1 MKKSLIALAVLAA
14 SGAAMAQSSV
24 TVFGV
29 VDEAVTYANGAKNWN
44 GIQSGGNATSRI
56 GFRGV
61 EDLGGGLKANFW
73 LEAGLNADD
82 GSGKSG
88 GAAGPGLEF
97 KRRSTVGLEGGFGE
111 VRLGRDLTEAY
122 KATSRYDVFG
132 QVGLGVSRLWAN
144 EGLGDTT
151 ATGNGVVLTAQRVS
165 NMITYVSPNISGFK
179 AAVNYGFG
187 EVAGENRDS
196 RYVGA
201 GLTYDNG
208 PLSLGLSGER
218 QNRGANNSST
228 TTQPFDVTAWALG
241 GSYDLGV
248 VKLSAAYRD
257 SKAKVVSGDKNKA
270 KGYYFGLSAPVG
282 AAGEVKASYNRYEGE
297 RAGADKHKAD
307 QFALGYV
314 HNLSKR
320 TAVYGTYAYIKNKDD
335 GALGQTLG
343 TAATLKD
350 NGSQHGLQVGIRH
363 AF

>member
-29 VDEAVTYANGAKNWN
+29 VDEAVTYVNGADNWN
-44 GIQSGGNATSRI
+44 GINSGGNATSRI

-73 LEAGLNADD
+73 LEAGILADS
-82 GSGKSG
+82 GSGQSG
-88 GAAGPGLEF
+88 GASGSGLEF

-132 QVGLGVSRLWAN
+132 QVGLGVSRLWADAN
-144 EGLGDTT
+144 
-151 ATGNGVVLTAQRVS
+151 AVALTNQRVS

-218 QNRGANNSST
+218 SNRGANSNLT
-228 TTQPFDVTAWALG
+228 RDVTAWALG

-257 SKAKVVSGDKNKA
+257 SSAKIVSGDKNKA
-270 KGYYFGLSAPVG
+270 KGYYLGLSAPVG

-297 RAGADKHKAD
+297 IAGADKHKAD